1 MKRLTVLILFA
12 CVSYSGAGVAN
23 LRCEYQQNPLGIDIT
38 APRLSWQLDST
49 ARGEVQQS
57 AQILVA
63 SSRAN
68 IDANIGDLWSTTIN
82 SDRSFQVQYGGAA
95 LQSEMACYWKVSV
108 TGLQGSYGWSQP
120 ALWTMGL
127 LSTADWSGAAWIGD
141 DAPSITT
148 PCPMLRKSFL
158 LSKPVRRAMVYATCQ
173 GAYELRING
182 QRVGDQILMPG
193 WTEYRKRILYQT
205 FDVTAMLNP
214 AGGNAIGAM
223 LGDGWFHA
231 KMMTWP
237 GRSAYGSIGRTLLLK
252 LAIEHTDGSKTTI
265 VSDGTWKML
274 QDGFIRSADI
284 YNGET
289 DDFRKLY
296 LAAGGQGLETLD
308 NTDPRITFTSNWTN
322 INSGLDPS
330 IWYYGTARSCNTAN
344 DYCQYTNSN
353 CTRLRYYA
361 TKASDEGRADVYI
374 DNVFMQTIDLYNATR
389 TVSTL
394 LYDSGDLPQG
404 SHTIRIVVRRQK
416 SAAATDYWVECDKIE
431 VMAFQASVDMRDWDR
446 PGFNDNAWTAPKLYT
461 VSGPAIVAQNC
472 EPIRVAMEKTP
483 VSIAQPRTGVYIFD
497 MGQNMVG
504 WCRLKVKGAAGTAVT
519 LRHGEMLNTDGTLY
533 TANLRTADQRDV
545 FIMNG
550 VDSVFEPHFTY
561 HGFRYVEVTGL
572 TAAPGIDLITG
583 RVFHS
588 DMPLTGSFSCSDTL
602 LNRIF
607 SNTLWG
613 QRGNHQS
620 IPTDCPQRDE
630 RMGWMGD
637 AQIFAQTAVF
647 NMGMGAFYTKWLQD
661 IRDDQSTAG
670 AFQDFVPTL
679 QSGTGAPA
687 WGDAGVIVPWRLYLN
702 YGDTRLI
709 SAHYAAVKKWVDL
722 INTSNANHLW
732 LNNRG
737 NDFGDWL
744 DGSAINVAGYPTGGA
759 IPKEVFATAFFYNS
773 ALLCAKMAAAIGL
786 TTDAQTYTTLANN
799 IRTAFNSAYVNAST
813 GAINGG
819 SQAGYALALN
829 FDMLAD
835 SLRPRAAQLMN
846 NVIVNTYTT
855 RISTGF
861 NTTLRLMM
869 ELTRWGYNA
878 TAYSLAQS
886 RRMPSWGYS
895 IDQGAT
901 TIWERWDGW
910 VAGRGFQDAGMNSFN
925 HYSFGSVTEW
935 FYRVILGIN
944 WDEVQPGYKHFFVK
958 PQPGGTVTWADG
970 AYGSLSG
977 RIASSWRIETDSTF
991 TESVTVP
998 GNTTADISIPKRNY
1012 SSSWAVQERMG
1023 ICWRSGAYV
1032 SGVSGLTAGQDD
1044 GQFITFKAGSGDY
1057 VFHAGRIDL
1066 VSTVPSAAGPMI
1078 MPIGVDAL
1086 RGAVRIRYAV
1096 AGQKGMSA
1104 RVVIRIFDMHGR
1116 CIAEPVNAVQKAGTY
1131 SVMWK
1136 SAAKTIG
1143 AGLYLCSFRI
1153 GDQRQIVKRCMVMKR

>member
-1 MKRLTVLILFA
+1 MKRLTMLVLFA
-12 CVSYSGAGVAN
+12 CVSYSGAGVNN

-63 SSRAN
+63 SSLAN
-68 IDANIGDLWSTTIN
+68 LNANNGDLWNTTIN
-82 SDRSFQVQYGGAA
+82 SSQSFQVPYAGTA
-95 LQSEMACYWKVSV
+95 LQSEMACYWKVRV
-108 TGLQGSYGWSQP
+108 TGLLGSYGWSQP
-120 ALWTMGL
+120 ALWSMGL
-127 LSTADWSGAAWIGD
+127 LSAADWSGALWIGD
-141 DAPSITT
+141 DAPSVTT
-148 PCPMLRKSFL
+148 PSAMLRKSFT
-158 LSKPVRRAMVYATCQ
+158 LSKPIRRAMVYATSQ
-173 GAYELRING
+173 GTYELRING
-182 QRVGDQILMPG
+182 QLVGDQILAPG
-193 WTEYRKRILYQT
+193 WTDYRTRILYQT
-205 FDVTAMLNP
+205 FDVTDMLNP
-214 AGGNAIGAM
+214 SGGNAIGAII
-223 LGDGWFHA
+223 GDGWYNA
-231 KMMTWP
+231 RMQGWP
-237 GRSAYGSIGRTLLLK
+237 SRAANGSNGRTLRLK
-252 LAIEHTDGSKTTI
+252 LAIDHTDGSRTI
-265 VSDGTWKML
+265 VVSDGTWKL
-274 QDGFIRSADI
+274 WQDGYIRMTDI

-289 DDFRKLY
+289 QDLRKLY
-296 LAAGGQGLETLD
+296 LPSGGLSTETID
-308 NTDPRITFTSNWTN
+308 NTDAHITFTANWTN
-322 INSGLDPS
+322 INSGLDPG
-330 IWYYGTARSCNTAN
+330 IWYLGTARSCNTAN
-344 DYCQYTNSN
+344 DYFQYTNSN

-361 TKASDEGRADVYI
+361 TRASDEGRGQVYI
-374 DNVFMQTIDLYNATR
+374 DNVLMQTFDLYNATR

-394 LYDSGDLPQG
+394 IYDSGVLPQG
-404 SHTIRIVVRRQK
+404 SHTIRVVVLRQK
-416 SAAATDYWVECDKIE
+416 AAAATDYWVECDKLE
-431 VMAFQASVDMRDWDR
+431 VTAYQAAFDMRDWDR
-446 PGFNDNAWTAPKLYT
+446 TGFNDITWTAPKTYT
-461 VSGPAIVAQNC
+461 VTGPVIVAQNC
-472 EPIRVAMEKTP
+472 EPIRVEMEKTP
-483 VSIAQPRTGVYIFD
+483 LQITQPTTGVYIFD

-504 WCRLKVKGAAGTAVT
+504 WCRLKVKAAAGTAVT

-533 TANLRTADQRDV
+533 TANLRSAAQTDV
-545 FIMNG
+545 FTMNG
-550 VDSVFEPHFTY
+550 ADSVFEPHFTY

-572 TAAPGIDLITG
+572 TATPAIDCITG

-607 SNTLWG
+607 GNTLWG
-613 QRGNHQS
+613 QRGNHTS
-620 IPTDCPQRDE
+620 VPTDCPQRDE

-637 AQIFAQTAVF
+637 AQIFSQTAIF

-661 IRDDQSTAG
+661 MRDDQTAAG
-670 AFQDFVPTL
+670 AFQEVSPQFTL
-679 QSGTGAPA
+679 GIGAPA
-687 WGDAGVIVPWRLYLN
+687 WGDAGVIIPWRLYLN
-702 YGDTRLI
+702 YGDIRLI

-722 INTSNANHLW
+722 INTSNTSHLW

-759 IPKEVFATAFFYNS
+759 VPKEVFATAFFYNS
-773 ALLCAKMAAAIGL
+773 ALLCAKMATLLGNTA
-786 TTDAQTYTTLANN
+786 DATTYTTLANN
-799 IRTAFNSAYVNAST
+799 IKAAFNAAYVNAST

-944 WDEVQPGYKHFFVK
+944 WDEAQPGYKHFFVK

-977 RIASSWRIETDSTF
+977 RIVSSWHIETDSTF

-998 GNTTADISIPKRNY
+998 GNSTADISIPKRNY

-1023 ICWRSGAYV
+1023 ICWRSNAYV
-1032 SGVSGLTAGQDD
+1032 SGVPGLTAGQDD

-1066 VSTVPSAAGPMI
+1066 VSTVPPAAGPMI

-1086 RGAVRIRYAV
+1086 RGAVRIKYAV

-1131 SVMWK
+1131 SVAWK
-1136 SAAKTIG
+1136 TFANA

-1153 GDQRQIVKRCMVMKR
+1153 GDQQQIVKRCMVMKRK